1 MPHSPHPL
9 RRERSRSGLTVVE
22 VIIALML
29 VSIGLLA
36 IAGSTSL
43 ALRTTLDA
51 AGRNA
56 AAQRAVSRVA
66 QLAAAG
72 CDRAAGGADAD
83 AARQVTERWTIVAQ
97 ANGFAIISDS
107 VMWTSARGARS
118 FSLMSAFTC

>member
-1 MPHSPHPL
+1 MPNSPQPL
-9 RRERSRSGLTVVE
+9 RGERSRPGLTVVE
-22 VIIALML
+22 VLVALML
-29 VSIGLLA
+29 VTIGLLA

-51 AGRNA
+51 ARRHA

-83 AARQVTERWTIVAQ
+83 AVRQVSERWTIVAR

-118 FSLMSAFTC
+118 FSLTSAFTC